1 MNFTI
6 VKDPIP
12 FLIVDNTYDKEEQL
26 KLYKEL
32 DFLSDKLLE
41 PEKTG
46 SAKTYGEVKSNKGIF
61 LDVFYKDDRTKSDIL
76 KINRKLF
83 SSEITEELKKCHYAY
98 NLIDSTNFDTT
109 LLSYYG
115 DGGSYFLHKDYSVIS
130 IVTWLYKK
138 PKNFTGGEFIFSDFN
153 LNVEVKNNRTVIFF
167 GSYSHEVSK
176 VILQDKTVPFSGRF
190 ALTNFC
196 HIGPKK

>member
-1 MNFTI
+1 MKFTA

-12 FLIVDNTYDKEEQL
+12 YLIIDNVFSKEEQI
-26 KLYKEL
+26 KIYKEI
-32 DFLSDKLLE
+32 DFLSDKLLG

-46 SAKTYGEVKSNKGIF
+46 SARTWGEVKSNKGIF
-61 LDVFYKDDRTKSDIL
+61 LDEFYIDDRTKSDIL

-98 NLIDSTNFDTT
+98 NLIDSTNVDTT

-115 DGGSYFLHKDYSVIS
+115 DEDSYFLHKDYCVIS
-130 IVTWLYKK
+130 IITWFYKN
-138 PKNFTGGEFIFSDFN
+138 PKGFTGGEFIFSDFN

-167 GSYSHEVSK
+167 GSYAHEVSK

-190 ALTNFC
+190 ALTNLC